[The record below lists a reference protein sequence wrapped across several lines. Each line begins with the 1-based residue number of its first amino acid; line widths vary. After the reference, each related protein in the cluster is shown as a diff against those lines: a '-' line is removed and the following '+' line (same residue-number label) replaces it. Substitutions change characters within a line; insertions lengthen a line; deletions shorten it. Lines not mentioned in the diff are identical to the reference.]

1 MIERII
7 RASVANRLFVLM
19 GAVFI
24 ALAGIY
30 SLTRTPVDAL
40 PDLSDTQVIIRTSY
54 PGQAPSTVEAQV
66 TYPLA
71 STMLSA
77 PQVKA
82 VRGFSFFG
90 DSFVT
95 VLFKDGTDL
104 YWARSRTLE
113 YLSQARSRL
122 PPGISP
128 DLGPDATGVGWAY
141 EYALVDR
148 SGRQDIAGWAYE
160 YALVDRSGRQDIAQ
174 LRSLQ
179 DWFLRFQLKEI
190 DGVAEVASVGGMVQS
205 FQVQLDPARMQLY
218 RVSVSDVIEAVRQA
232 NNEAGGSVIERA
244 GAEYMVRVSGYLKSL
259 QDFRD
264 IPLSAQT
271 GGIPITVGDVARV
284 QLAPEFRRGIAELN
298 GEGEVA
304 GGIIVVRQGADTQSV
319 IEAVKEK
326 LETLKRSLPQGV
338 EVVTVYDRSSLIER
352 AVANLWEKL
361 AEELLVVALVTFA
374 FLLHLRSSLVAL
386 VTLPLGILAA
396 FTVMRLQGVNANI
409 MSLGGIAIAIG
420 AMVDAAIVMV
430 ENAHKKLEH
439 ARANEGISEQTRIKV
454 LVDAAVE
461 VGPALFFSLLIIT
474 LSFLP
479 VFTLEAQEGRLFRP
493 LALTK
498 TYSMAAAAGL
508 SITLVPVLM
517 VMFVKG
523 RIRPEQDNP
532 VNRFLIRIYR
542 PALAWVLRKPRQT
555 LGIAA
560 AALAL
565 TIVPMSQLG
574 GEFMPPMDE
583 GDVLYMPTAL
593 PGLSAAEAGQ
603 LLQVTDRI
611 IMTVPEVKTVFGKAG
626 RAETATDPAPIEMFE
641 TTIQFRP
648 RSQWRPGMTP
658 EKIIEELDSKL
669 KIPGLANVFVPPIR
683 NRIDMLATGIKSPV
697 GVKINGP
704 DLDILQRLGEQVERA
719 VKPIAGTASAVS
731 DRISGGRYIDIEVNR
746 LAAARYGLSIEQ
758 VQQTAATA
766 VGGATIGEKI
776 DGLAR
781 YPISV
786 RFPREMRDSVAA
798 LEQLPIITPDGA
810 IVSLSQVADI
820 RVQAGPSMIKSEN
833 AQPTVWVYV
842 DVRNRDVVGYVQEA
856 QEKVAEAV
864 QLPPGYSISWSGQF
878 EYAQRAAERL
888 TWVVPGTV
896 GIIFLLLFAAF
907 RRVRQPAII
916 LLSLPFALVGGIWLI
931 FLMGHAVSVA
941 TAVGFIALAGLAAE
955 FGVVMLVYLDA
966 AISERVEHRQFSQ
979 DDDLDEALME
989 GAVLRVRPK
998 AMTVAVILAGL
1009 FPLLIG
1015 HGAGSEV
1022 MQRLAAPMVGG
1033 MITAPLLS
1041 LFVLPAIYKLLGRRR
1056 FIKEARDT
1064 STPPIN
1070 SAAQPE
1076 LSA

>member
-7 RASVANRLFVLM
+7 RWSVVNRLFVLL
-19 GAVFI
+19 GAVFL

-54 PGQAPSTVEAQV
+54 PGQAPSIVEAQV

-113 YLSQARSRL
+113 YLSQARDRL
-122 PPGISP
+122 PKNVSP
-128 DLGPDATGVGWAY
+128 TLGPDATGVGWAF

-148 SGRQDIAGWAYE
+148 TGQHDLS
-160 YALVDRSGRQDIAQ
+160 Q

-205 FQVQLDPARMQLY
+205 FQVQPDPQRMQLY
-218 RVSVSDVIEAVRQA
+218 GVSVSELVDAIRSA
-232 NNEAGGSVIERA
+232 NSEAGGSVIERA
-244 GAEYMVRVSGYLKSL
+244 GAEYMVRVGGYLKTL

-264 IPLSAQT
+264 IPLSAQA
-271 GGIPITVGDVARV
+271 GGIPVTVGDIARV
-284 QLAPEFRRGIAELN
+284 QLAPDFRRGIAELN

-304 GGIIVVRQGADTQSV
+304 GGVIVVRQGADTQSV
-319 IEAVKEK
+319 IKAVKEK
-326 LETLKRSLPQGV
+326 LDQLKLSLPPGV
-338 EVVTVYDRSSLIER
+338 EVVTVYDRSALIDR
-352 AVANLWEKL
+352 AVSNLWQKL
-361 AEELLVVALVTFA
+361 AEELLVVALVTAA
-374 FLLHLRSSLVAL
+374 FLLHFRSSLVVV

-396 FTVMRLQGVNANI
+396 FIVMDLQGVNANI

-439 ARANEGISEQTRIKV
+439 AGGAEGISERSRVQL
-454 LVDAAVE
+454 LVEAAIE

-508 SITLVPVLM
+508 SITLVPVLIT
-517 VMFVKG
+517 MFVKG
-523 RIRPEQDNP
+523 RIRPERDNP
-532 VNRFLIRIYR
+532 INRFLIRVYK
-542 PALAWVLRKPRQT
+542 PALGWVLTKPKRT

-565 TIVPMSQLG
+565 TLVPMSLLG
-574 GEFMPPMDE
+574 AEFMPPMEE
-583 GDVLYMPTAL
+583 GDILYMPTAL

-611 IMTVPEVKTVFGKAG
+611 IKTVPEVKTVFGKAG
-626 RAETATDPAPIEMFE
+626 RAETATDPAPLEMFE
-641 TTIQFRP
+641 TTIQLRP
-648 RSQWRPGMTP
+648 KDEWRAGMTTD
-658 EKIIEELDSKL
+658 KIVAELDSKL
-669 KIPGLANVFVPPIR
+669 QIPGLANVFVPPIR

-697 GVKINGP
+697 GVKITGP
-704 DLDILQRLGEQVERA
+704 DLDTLQRLGEQVERTI
-719 VKPIAGTASAVS
+719 KPIPGTASAVS
-731 DRISGGRYIDIEVNR
+731 DRITGGRYVNVEVNR

-758 VQQTAATA
+758 IQQTAATA
-766 VGGATIGEKI
+766 VGGAAIGEKI

-781 YPISV
+781 YPITV
-786 RFPREMRDSVAA
+786 RFPRETRDSVEA
-798 LEQLPIITPDGA
+798 LRQLPIITQDGA
-810 IVSLSQVADI
+810 VIPLSLIAEI
-820 RVQAGPSMIKSEN
+820 RVQPGPSMVKSEN
-833 AQPTVWVYV
+833 AQPSVWVYV
-842 DVRNRDVVGYVQEA
+842 DVRDRDLVGFVNEA
-856 QEKVAEAV
+856 QAKVASAV
-864 QLPPGYSISWSGQF
+864 QLPPGYAISWSGQF
-878 EYAQRAAERL
+878 EYAERAAKRL
-888 TWVVPGTV
+888 AWVVPATI

-907 RRVRQPAII
+907 RRVRQPLII
-916 LLSLPFALVGGIWLI
+916 LASLPFALIGGIWFI
-931 FLMGHAVSVA
+931 FLLGHHVSVA
-941 TAVGFIALAGLAAE
+941 TAVGFIALAGLTAE
-955 FGVVMLVYLDA
+955 FGVVMLVYLDH
-966 AISERVEHRQFSQ
+966 AIADRVARGRLSN
-979 DDDLDEALME
+979 DDDLDDALME

-1015 HGAGSEV
+1015 HGTGHEV

-1041 LFVLPAIYKLLGRRR
+1041 LFVLPAIYKLLGWKRLA
-1056 FIKEARDT
+1056 IPAREQPNAGKMVGQEPVT
-1064 STPPIN
+1064 SP
-1070 SAAQPE
+1070 
-1076 LSA
+1076 

>member
-7 RASVANRLFVLM
+7 RWSVANRLFVLL
-19 GAVFI
+19 GAVFLVI
-24 ALAGIY
+24 AGIY
-30 SLTRTPVDAL
+30 SLMRTPVDAL

-113 YLSQARSRL
+113 YLSQARDRL
-122 PPGISP
+122 PKNVSP
-128 DLGPDATGVGWAY
+128 TLGPDATGVGWAY
-141 EYALVDR
+141 EYALIDR
-148 SGRQDIAGWAYE
+148 TGE
-160 YALVDRSGRQDIAQ
+160 NDIAQ
-174 LRSLQ
+174 LRSIQ

-190 DGVAEVASVGGMVQS
+190 DGVSEVASVGGMVQS
-205 FQVQLDPARMQLY
+205 FQVQLDPQRMQLY
-218 RVSVSDVIEAVRQA
+218 GVTVSNVADAIRQA
-232 NNEAGGSVIERA
+232 NNEAGGSVIEQA
-244 GAEYMVRVSGYLKSL
+244 GAEYMVRVPGYLKTL

-264 IPLSAQT
+264 IPLSAQAA
-271 GGIPITVGDVARV
+271 GVPVTVGDVARV

-298 GEGEVA
+298 GEGEVT

-319 IEAVKEK
+319 IKAVKAK
-326 LETLKRSLPQGV
+326 LAVLQRSLPAGV
-338 EVVTVYDRSSLIER
+338 EVITVYDRTSLIDR
-352 AVANLWEKL
+352 AVANLWQKL
-361 AEELLVVALVTFA
+361 AEELFVVALVTGV
-374 FLLHLRSSLVAL
+374 FLLHLRSSLVTL

-439 ARANEGISEQTRIKV
+439 ARANEGISEQSRVKI

-508 SITLVPVLM
+508 SITLVPVLIA
-517 VMFVKG
+517 MFVKG
-523 RIRPEQDNP
+523 NIRAEQDNP

-542 PALAWVLRKPRQT
+542 PALAWVLRRPKQV
-555 LGIAA
+555 LVIAA
-560 AALAL
+560 VALAVSIL
-565 TIVPMSQLG
+565 PMSRLG
-574 GEFMPPMDE
+574 AEFMPPMDE

-593 PGLSAAEAGQ
+593 PGLSSAEASQ

-611 IMTVPEVKTVFGKAG
+611 IRTVPEVKSVFGKAG
-626 RAETATDPAPIEMFE
+626 RAETATDPAPLEMFE
-641 TTIQFRP
+641 TTIQFKP
-648 RSQWRPGMTP
+648 KSEWRPGMTTD
-658 EKIIEELDSKL
+658 KIIAELDSKL

-697 GVKINGP
+697 GVKIMGP
-704 DLDILQRLGEQVERA
+704 DLDELQRLGERVEQA
-719 VKPIAGTASAVS
+719 VKPISGTASAVS

-758 VQQTAATA
+758 VQQTAAMA
-766 VGGATIGEKI
+766 VGGETIGQKV

-786 RFPREMRDSVAA
+786 RFPREMRDSISA
-798 LEQLPIITPDGA
+798 LRQLPIITSDGA
-810 IVSLSQVADI
+810 VVSLSQVADI
-820 RVQAGPSMIKSEN
+820 RVRPGPSMIKSEN

-842 DVRNRDVVGYVQEA
+842 DVRGRDVVGYVRDA
-856 QEKVAEAV
+856 QRRVASSV
-864 QLPPGYSISWSGQF
+864 PLPPGYSISWSGQF
-878 EYAQRAAERL
+878 EYAQRAAQRL
-888 TWVVPGTV
+888 AWVVPATI

-907 RRVRQPAII
+907 RRVQQPAII
-916 LLSLPFALVGGIWLI
+916 LLSLPFALVGGVWLI
-931 FLMGHAVSVA
+931 FLLGHAVSVA

-955 FGVVMLVYLDA
+955 FGVVMLVYLDN
-966 AISERVEHRQFSQ
+966 AILDRIKERRFATE
-979 DDDLDEALME
+979 DDLDEALIE

-1041 LFVLPAIYKLLGRRR
+1041 LFVLPAVYKLLGPKR
-1056 FIKEARDT
+1056 
-1064 STPPIN
+1064 
-1070 SAAQPE
+1070 
-1076 LSA
+1076 LSAPASSRQSGGVPMQQTASS

>member
-7 RASVANRLFVLM
+7 RWSVANRLFVLL
-19 GAVFI
+19 GAVFL

-40 PDLSDTQVIIRTSY
+40 PDLSDTQVIIRTTY

-95 VLFKDGTDL
+95 VLFKDGTDP

-113 YLSQARSRL
+113 YLSQARDRL
-122 PPGISP
+122 PKNVSP
-128 DLGPDATGVGWAY
+128 TLGPDATGVGWAY

-148 SGRQDIAGWAYE
+148 TGRHD
-160 YALVDRSGRQDIAQ
+160 LSQ
-174 LRSLQ
+174 LRSVQ
-179 DWFLRFQLKEI
+179 DWFLRYQLKEI
-190 DGVAEVASVGGMVQS
+190 DGVSEVASIGGMVQS
-205 FQVQLDPARMQLY
+205 FQVQLDPQRMQLY
-218 RVSVSDVIEAVRQA
+218 SVSVSDVTDAIRAA
-232 NNEAGGSVIERA
+232 NNEAGGSVIEQA
-244 GAEYMVRVSGYLKSL
+244 GAEYMVRVPGYLKSL

-264 IPLSAQT
+264 IPLRAQT
-271 GGIPITVGDVARV
+271 GGIPVTVGEVARV

-298 GEGEVA
+298 GQGEVA
-304 GGIIVVRQGADTQSV
+304 GGIIVVRQGADTQAV
-319 IEAVKEK
+319 IKAVKAK
-326 LETLKRSLPQGV
+326 LAELKRSLPPGV
-338 EVVTVYDRSSLIER
+338 EVVTVYDRSSLIDR

-361 AEELLVVALVTFA
+361 AEELLVVALVTGL

-396 FTVMRLQGVNANI
+396 FAVMRLQGVNANLR
-409 MSLGGIAIAIG
+409 SLGGIAIAIG
-420 AMVDAAIVMV
+420 AMVDAAIVMI

-439 ARANEGISEQTRIKV
+439 ARANDGISEQSRIRL

-479 VFTLEAQEGRLFRP
+479 IFTLEAQEGRLFRP

-517 VMFVKG
+517 TMFVKG
-523 RIRPEQDNP
+523 RIRPEQENP

-542 PALAWVLRKPRQT
+542 PALAWVLGRPKLT
-555 LGIAA
+555 LVIAA
-560 AALAL
+560 TALAISL
-565 TIVPMSQLG
+565 LPMSRLG
-574 GEFMPPMDE
+574 AEFMPPMDE
-583 GDVLYMPTAL
+583 GDILYMPTAL

-611 IMTVPEVKTVFGKAG
+611 ILTVPEVKTVFGKAG
-626 RAETATDPAPIEMFE
+626 RAETATDPAPLEMFE
-641 TTIQFRP
+641 TTIQLKP
-648 RSQWRPGMTP
+648 KSEWRPGMTTA
-658 EKIIEELDSKL
+658 KLIAELDAKL

-704 DLDILQRLGEQVERA
+704 DLNVLQRLGEQVERE
-719 VKPIAGTASAVS
+719 VKPIPGTASAVS
-731 DRISGGRYIDIEVNR
+731 DRISGGRYIDIDVNR
-746 LAAARYGLSIEQ
+746 LAAARYGLSIQQ
-758 VQQTAATA
+758 VQETAAMA
-766 VGGATIGEKI
+766 VGGESVGQKI

-786 RFPREMRDSVAA
+786 RFPREMRDSLYA
-798 LEQLPIITPDGA
+798 LRQLPIVTPDGA
-810 IVSLSQVADI
+810 VVSLSQVADI
-820 RVQAGPSMIKSEN
+820 RVTPGPSMVKSEN
-833 AQPTVWVYV
+833 AQPTVWVYI
-842 DVRNRDVVGYVQEA
+842 DVRDRDVVGYVRDA
-856 QEKVAEAV
+856 QKRVATTIK
-864 QLPPGYSISWSGQF
+864 LPPGYSISWSGQF
-878 EYAQRAAERL
+878 EYAERAAQRL
-888 TWVVPGTV
+888 AWVVPATI

-955 FGVVMLVYLDA
+955 FGVVMLVYLDN
-966 AISERVEHRQFSQ
+966 AIGDRIKEGRFAN

-1041 LFVLPAIYKLLGRRR
+1041 LFVLPAIYKLIGPKRLVDQSPEP
-1056 FIKEARDT
+1056 EA
-1064 STPPIN
+1064 PLALV
-1070 SAAQPE
+1070 AAG
-1076 LSA
+1076 

>member
-7 RASVANRLFVLM
+7 RWSVANRLFVLL
-19 GAVFI
+19 GAVF
-24 ALAGIY
+24 LTVAGVY

-95 VLFKDGTDL
+95 VLFQDGTDL

-113 YLSQARSRL
+113 YLSQARDRL
-122 PPGISP
+122 PPNVAP
-128 DLGPDATGVGWAY
+128 TLGPDATGVGWAF
-141 EYALVDR
+141 EYALIDR
-148 SGRQDIAGWAYE
+148 TGRHD
-160 YALVDRSGRQDIAQ
+160 LAQ

-179 DWFLRFQLKEI
+179 DWFLRYQLKEI
-190 DGVAEVASVGGMVQS
+190 EGVAEVASVGGMVQS
-205 FQVQLDPARMQLY
+205 FQVQLDPQRMQLY
-218 RVSVSDVIEAVRQA
+218 RVSVSEVVEAIRKA

-244 GAEYMVRVSGYLKSL
+244 GAEYMVRVPGYLRTL

-264 IPLSAQT
+264 IPLRSEA
-271 GGIPITVGDVARV
+271 GGIPVTVGDVARV

-304 GGIIVVRQGADTQSV
+304 GGIIVVRQGADTQAV
-319 IEAVKEK
+319 IKAVKAK
-326 LETLKRSLPQGV
+326 LADLKRSLPAGV
-338 EVVTVYDRSSLIER
+338 EVVTVYDRSALIER
-352 AVANLWEKL
+352 AVANLLEKL
-361 AEELLVVALVTFA
+361 AEELLIVALVTGA
-374 FLLHLRSSLVAL
+374 FLLHFRSSLVAV
-386 VTLPLGILAA
+386 VTLPLGMLAA
-396 FTVMRLQGVNANI
+396 ITVMDLQGVNANI

-420 AMVDAAIVMV
+420 AMVDAAIVMI

-439 ARANEGISEQTRIKV
+439 AGANEGISERKRIQL
-454 LVDAAVE
+454 LVEAAVE

-479 VFTLEAQEGRLFRP
+479 VFTLEAQEGRLFQP

-498 TYSMAAAAGL
+498 TYSMAAAAAL

-517 VMFVKG
+517 TIFIKG
-523 RIRPEQDNP
+523 RIRPEQENP
-532 VNRFLIRIYR
+532 VNRFLIRVYR
-542 PALAWVLRKPRQT
+542 PALAWVLNRPKLT

-560 AALAL
+560 AALL
-565 TIVPMSQLG
+565 VTIVPMSRLG
-574 GEFMPPMDE
+574 AEFMPAMEE
-583 GDVLYMPTAL
+583 GDILYMPTAL

-641 TTIQFRP
+641 TTIQLKP
-648 RSQWRPGMTP
+648 KDEWRPAMTTD
-658 EKIIEELDSKL
+658 KIVAELDSKL

-697 GVKINGP
+697 GVKITGP
-704 DLDILQRLGEQVERA
+704 DLDTLQRLGEEVERA
-719 VKPIAGTASAVS
+719 VKPIKGTVSAVS
-731 DRISGGRYIDIEVNR
+731 DRISGGRYVDVTVNR
-746 LAAARYGLSIEQ
+746 LAAARYGLSIEE
-758 VQQTAATA
+758 VQETAATA
-766 VGGATIGEKI
+766 VGGMPIGEKVE
-776 DGLAR
+776 GLAR
-781 YPISV
+781 YPINV
-786 RFPREMRDSVAA
+786 RFPREVRDSVEA
-798 LEQLPIITPDGA
+798 LRQLPIIAPDGA
-810 IVSLSQVADI
+810 VVPLSLVAEI
-820 RVQAGPSMIKSEN
+820 RVAPGPAMIKSEN
-833 AQPTVWVYV
+833 AQPSVWVYV
-842 DVRNRDVVGYVQEA
+842 DVRGRDVVGYVREA
-856 QEKVAEAV
+856 EQRVASAV
-864 QLPPGYSISWSGQF
+864 KLPPGYSISWSGQF

-888 TWVVPGTV
+888 TWVVPATV

-907 RRVRQPAII
+907 RRVRQPLII
-916 LLSLPFALVGGIWLI
+916 LASLPFALVGGIWLI

-955 FGVVMLVYLDA
+955 FGVVMLVYLDH
-966 AISERVEHRQFSQ
+966 AIENRVQKGQFESAHH
-979 DDDLDEALME
+979 LDEALME

-1041 LFVLPAIYKLLGRRR
+1041 LFVLPAIYKLLGPRRLASPAA
-1056 FIKEARDT
+1056 EEQT
-1064 STPPIN
+1064 TVV
-1070 SAAQPE
+1070 SAAE
-1076 LSA
+1076 LEPA

>member
-1 MIERII
+1 MIERMI
-7 RASVANRLFVLM
+7 RWSVANRLFVLL
-19 GAVFI
+19 GAMFLVI
-24 ALAGIY
+24 AGIY

-113 YLSQARSRL
+113 YLSQARDRL
-122 PPGISP
+122 PKNVSP
-128 DLGPDATGVGWAY
+128 TLGPDATGVGWAY
-141 EYALVDR
+141 EYAVIDR
-148 SGRQDIAGWAYE
+148 TGE
-160 YALVDRSGRQDIAQ
+160 NDIAQ
-174 LRSLQ
+174 LRSIQ

-190 DGVAEVASVGGMVQS
+190 DGVSEVASVGGMVQS
-205 FQVQLDPARMQLY
+205 FQVQLDPQRMQLY
-218 RVSVSDVIEAVRQA
+218 GVTVSNVTDAIRQA
-232 NNEAGGSVIERA
+232 NNEAGGSVIEQA
-244 GAEYMVRVSGYLKSL
+244 GAEYMVRVPGYLKTL

-264 IPLSAQT
+264 IPLGAQT
-271 GGIPITVGDVARV
+271 GGVPITVGDVARV
-284 QLAPEFRRGIAELN
+284 QVAPEFRRGIAELN

-319 IEAVKEK
+319 IKAVKAK
-326 LETLKRSLPQGV
+326 LAVLQRSLPAGV
-338 EVVTVYDRSSLIER
+338 EVVPVYDRSSLIDR
-352 AVANLWEKL
+352 AVANLWQKL
-361 AEELLVVALVTFA
+361 AEELLVVALVTGV
-374 FLLHLRSSLVAL
+374 FLLHLRSSLVTL

-396 FTVMRLQGVNANI
+396 FVVMRLQGVNANI

-439 ARANEGISEQTRIKV
+439 ARANEGISEQRRVKI

-508 SITLVPVLM
+508 SITLVPVLIA
-517 VMFVKG
+517 MFVKG
-523 RIRPEQDNP
+523 HIRAEQDNP

-542 PALAWVLRKPRQT
+542 PALAWVLRRPKQV
-555 LGIAA
+555 LVIAA
-560 AALAL
+560 VALAVSIL
-565 TIVPMSQLG
+565 PMSRLG
-574 GEFMPPMDE
+574 AEFMPPMDE

-593 PGLSAAEAGQ
+593 PGLSAAEASQ

-611 IMTVPEVKTVFGKAG
+611 IRTVPEVKSVFGKAG
-626 RAETATDPAPIEMFE
+626 RAETATDPAPLEMFE
-641 TTIQFRP
+641 TTIQFKP
-648 RSQWRPGMTP
+648 KSEWRPGMTTD
-658 EKIIEELDSKL
+658 KIIAELDSKL

-697 GVKINGP
+697 GVKITGP
-704 DLDILQRLGEQVERA
+704 DLDELQRLGERVEQA
-719 VKPIAGTASAVS
+719 VKPISGTASVVS

-766 VGGATIGEKI
+766 VGGETISQKI

-786 RFPREMRDSVAA
+786 RFPREMRDSVEA
-798 LEQLPIITPDGA
+798 LRQLPIVTSDGA
-810 IVSLSQVADI
+810 VVSLSQVADI
-820 RVQAGPSMIKSEN
+820 RVRPGPSMIKSEN

-842 DVRNRDVVGYVQEA
+842 DVRGRDVVGYVREA
-856 QEKVAEAV
+856 QQRVTKGVP
-864 QLPPGYSISWSGQF
+864 LPPGYSISWSGQF
-878 EYAQRAAERL
+878 EYAQRAAQRL
-888 TWVVPGTV
+888 AWVVPATI

-907 RRVRQPAII
+907 RRVRQPTII
-916 LLSLPFALVGGIWLI
+916 LLSLPFALVGGVWLI
-931 FLMGHAVSVA
+931 YLLGHAVSVA

-955 FGVVMLVYLDA
+955 FGVVMLVYLDN
-966 AISERVEHRQFSQ
+966 AIADRIKERRLTTDE
-979 DDDLDEALME
+979 DLDEALME

-1041 LFVLPAIYKLLGRRR
+1041 LFVLPAIYKLLGPERLSKIASRRES
-1056 FIKEARDT
+1056 EAVPMPQT
-1064 STPPIN
+1064 G
-1070 SAAQPE
+1070 
-1076 LSA
+1076 

>member
-7 RASVANRLFVLM
+7 RWSVANRLFVLL
-19 GAVFI
+19 GAVFL

-30 SLTRTPVDAL
+30 SLSRTPVDAL
-40 PDLSDTQVIIRTSY
+40 PDLSDTQVIIRTTY

-95 VLFKDGTDL
+95 VLFKDGTDP

-113 YLSQARSRL
+113 YLSQARDRL
-122 PPGISP
+122 PKNVSP
-128 DLGPDATGVGWAY
+128 SLGPDATGVGWAY

-148 SGRQDIAGWAYE
+148 TGQN
-160 YALVDRSGRQDIAQ
+160 DIAQ

-179 DWFLRFQLKEI
+179 DWFLRFQLKEV
-190 DGVAEVASVGGMVQS
+190 DGVSEVASVGGMVQS
-205 FQVQLDPARMQLY
+205 FQVQLDPQRMQLY
-218 RVSVSDVIEAVRQA
+218 RVSVSNVIDAIRQA

-244 GAEYMVRVSGYLKSL
+244 GAEYMVRVPGYLKTL

-264 IPLSAQT
+264 IPLSAQA

-298 GEGEVA
+298 GQGEVA
-304 GGIIVVRQGADTQSV
+304 GGIIVVRQGADTQKV
-319 IEAVKEK
+319 IKDVKAK
-326 LETLKRSLPQGV
+326 LTELKRNLPPGV

-352 AVANLWEKL
+352 AVSNLWQKL
-361 AEELLVVALVTFA
+361 AEELLVIALVTGL

-439 ARANEGISEQTRIKV
+439 AGGAENLSARKRIQV
-454 LVDAAVE
+454 LVDAAVQ

-508 SITLVPVLM
+508 SITLVPVLIT
-517 VMFVKG
+517 MFVKG
-523 RIRPEQDNP
+523 HIRAELENP
-532 VNRFLIRIYR
+532 INRFLIRTYK
-542 PALAWVLRKPRQT
+542 PALAWVLRKPKLT
-555 LGIAA
+555 LVIAA
-560 AALAL
+560 AALAISL
-565 TIVPMSQLG
+565 LPMSRLG
-574 GEFMPPMDE
+574 AEFMPPMDE
-583 GDVLYMPTAL
+583 GDILYMPTAL

-626 RAETATDPAPIEMFE
+626 RAETATDPAPLEMFE
-641 TTIQFRP
+641 TTIQLK
-648 RSQWRPGMTP
+648 SKSEWRPGMTP
-658 EKIIEELDSKL
+658 DKIIAELDSKL

-704 DLDILQRLGEQVERA
+704 DLNVLQRLGEQVELE
-719 VKPIAGTASAVS
+719 VKPIPGTTSAVS

-758 VQQTAATA
+758 VQQTAAMA
-766 VGGATIGEKI
+766 VGGETIGQKV

-786 RFPREMRDSVAA
+786 RFPREMRDSLYA
-798 LEQLPIITPDGA
+798 LQQLPIITSDGA
-810 IVSLSQVADI
+810 VVSLSQVADI
-820 RVQAGPSMIKSEN
+820 RVRPGPSMIKSEN
-833 AQPTVWVYV
+833 AQPTVWVYI
-842 DVRNRDVVGYVQEA
+842 DVRGRDIVGYVRDA
-856 QEKVAEAV
+856 QKRVATAV

-878 EYAQRAAERL
+878 EYAERAAQRL
-888 TWVVPGTV
+888 AWVVPATI

-907 RRVRQPAII
+907 RRVRQPLII
-916 LLSLPFALVGGIWLI
+916 LASLPFALVGGIWLI

-966 AISERVEHRQFSQ
+966 AIAERVMHGRFAN

-1015 HGAGSEV
+1015 HGAGHEV
-1022 MQRLAAPMVGG
+1022 MQRLAAPMIGG

-1041 LFVLPAIYKLLGRRR
+1041 LFVLPAIYKLLGPQRPVAPTR
-1056 FIKEARDT
+1056 EVAEPEDW
-1064 STPPIN
+1064 
-1070 SAAQPE
+1070 QP
-1076 LSA
+1076 AMI